1 MATSARVR
9 RYEVAEATPTTS
21 SRQFQFELYKR
32 RTTVLLPRD
41 LFLDLDTLALY
52 KFVVPNQRTDLMIAC
67 RIRERKES
75 ITVLCGTSGK
85 STLSMLLM
93 GLMRKHPSII
103 PFMIYISN
111 ESKHTER
118 AWPVESSGDGKRS
131 SDNSNKNPIYGPLN
145 ICRAE
150 SVNLQFGTF
159 GISACPT
166 DTGCTSEAENAD
178 ESYANAA
185 EGSSRHVL
193 SSSGSPKK
201 SDGHCK
207 EIKESS
213 AAYCS
218 DEVEEEEADVRP
230 NSGSDEDLSEEDN
243 REVDDEVT

>member
-1 MATSARVR
+1 MA
-9 RYEVAEATPTTS
+9 
-21 SRQFQFELYKR
+21 
-32 RTTVLLPRD
+32 
-41 LFLDLDTLALY
+41 
-52 KFVVPNQRTDLMIAC
+52 
-67 RIRERKES
+67 
-75 ITVLCGTSGK
+75 
-85 STLSMLLM
+85 
-93 GLMRKHPSII
+93 II
-103 PFMIYISN
+103 N
-111 ESKHTER
+111 VDGCVSK

-166 DTGCTSEAENAD
+166 DTGCTSEAGNAD

-243 REVDDEVT
+243 REVDDEQTFKQQVL

>member
-1 MATSARVR
+1 MA
-9 RYEVAEATPTTS
+9 
-21 SRQFQFELYKR
+21 
-32 RTTVLLPRD
+32 
-41 LFLDLDTLALY
+41 
-52 KFVVPNQRTDLMIAC
+52 
-67 RIRERKES
+67 
-75 ITVLCGTSGK
+75 
-85 STLSMLLM
+85 
-93 GLMRKHPSII
+93 II
-103 PFMIYISN
+103 N
-111 ESKHTER
+111 VDGCVSK

-166 DTGCTSEAENAD
+166 DTGCTSEAGNAD

-243 REVDDEVT
+243 REVDDELLHCTLCSESHRKHIRGCLHDIWKGLSMRTATGPMRNMTTWPCWTVWRTAV